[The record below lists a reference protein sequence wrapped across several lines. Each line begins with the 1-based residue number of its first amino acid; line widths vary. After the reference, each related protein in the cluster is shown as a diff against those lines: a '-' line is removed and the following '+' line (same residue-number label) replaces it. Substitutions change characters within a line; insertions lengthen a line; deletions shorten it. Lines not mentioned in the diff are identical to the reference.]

1 MDVLVA
7 ESETVAVPVAMVVI
21 MVMVIMVVVRMIM
34 RVMLMRKG
42 GVMMIVIAGTVVMG
56 IRGHGGQC
64 YEN

>member
-21 MVMVIMVVVRMIM
+21 MVMVIMIVVCMVMC
-34 RVMLMRKG
+34 VMLMRNG
-42 GVMMIVIAGTVVMG
+42 GAMMSVIAGAVVVG

-64 YEN
+64 CEN